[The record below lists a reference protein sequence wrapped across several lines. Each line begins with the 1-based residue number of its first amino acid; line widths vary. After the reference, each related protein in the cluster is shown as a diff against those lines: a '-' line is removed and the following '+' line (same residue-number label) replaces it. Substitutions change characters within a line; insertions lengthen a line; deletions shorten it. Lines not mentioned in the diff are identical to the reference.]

1 MRLGLSKHIIT
12 NFLILLFI
20 SAKLTG
26 LHAFFHDSEK
36 TADTECSI
44 CLHAAQHQDLKIIP
58 EDTPTLNP
66 IFSVIISN
74 EIQSN
79 IPDIFIEDD
88 SLRAFFSRPPPC
100 LI

>member
-1 MRLGLSKHIIT
+1 MKLGFSKHIIT

-36 TADTECSI
+36 TADKECSV

-58 EDTPTLNP
+58 QEFPTLEP
-66 IFSVIISN
+66 IYFVEISN
-74 EIQSN
+74 EIQSE
-79 IPDIFIEDD
+79 IPDSFFGND
-88 SLRAFFSRPPPC
+88 SFRAFFSRPPPF